1 MRVYAGHAGVAGLV
15 WAGSSRRGLRRRCTR
30 STSCATSSST
40 PPSPR
45 RSPPSRL
52 GPPPPLAPL
61 PPWPPSRLG
70 RRRPRGGPSS
80 ATMAATTRPAARAR
94 STVPGPCGGEAD
106 PPRRGWAPLPPSQT
120 LSCPYLFM
128 VLRGGEADPPR
139 RGGAPQLLMYGPA
152 RRLALPRR
160 GWAPLPPRSAAQAT
174 AGRRGEAAHAAA
186 VGRWGGGRSVA
197 MRRWG
202 GGAVGR

>member
-1 MRVYAGHAGVAGLV
+1 MCGRAGICGPLGCGGAGLGRLKPRWFAWQV
-15 WAGSSRRGLRRRCTR
+15 HALNILRHVFLD
-30 STSCATSSST
+30 TSLAKEV
-40 PPSPR
+40 
-45 RSPPSRL
+45 PPSRL
-52 GPPPPLAPL
+52 GSPPPLAPL

-94 STVPGPCGGEAD
+94 STVPGPC
-106 PPRRGWAPLPPSQT
+106 
-120 LSCPYLFM
+120 
-128 VLRGGEADPPR
+128 GGEADPPR